1 MLPLLLRVRPVS
13 SIPVITV
20 DGPSGSGKGTL
31 CQRLANALG
40 WHLLDSGALYRL
52 VAYAALQQGI
62 DFGHEAALAAMAR
75 TLPVRF
81 EGDEA
86 IEGIQ
91 IFLAGANI
99 TTLLRTEE
107 IGGMASVVAAHPM
120 VRTALLG
127 LQRDFQQL
135 PGLVADGRDMGTV
148 IFPEAPLKFFLEAS
162 PRARSLRR
170 FNQLQNLQI
179 NVSLDTLFDEMV
191 ERDHRDRTRAVA
203 PLQPAADAIVI
214 DTDNLNIMQVF
225 ETVWAAVPAVWKK

>member
-1 MLPLLLRVRPVS
+1 MS
-13 SIPVITV
+13 NIPVITV

-31 CQRLANALG
+31 CHRLASALG

-81 EGDEA
+81 VGEESA
-86 IEGIQ
+86 EGIQ
-91 IFLAGANI
+91 ILLAEENV
-99 TTLLRTEE
+99 TTILRTEE
-107 IGGMASVVAAHPM
+107 VGGMASIVAALPM
-120 VRTALLG
+120 VRMALFD

-170 FNQLQNLQI
+170 FHQLQNLQI

-203 PLQPAADAIVI
+203 PLQPALDAIVI

-225 ETVWAAVPAVWKK
+225 EAVWAAVPAAWKK